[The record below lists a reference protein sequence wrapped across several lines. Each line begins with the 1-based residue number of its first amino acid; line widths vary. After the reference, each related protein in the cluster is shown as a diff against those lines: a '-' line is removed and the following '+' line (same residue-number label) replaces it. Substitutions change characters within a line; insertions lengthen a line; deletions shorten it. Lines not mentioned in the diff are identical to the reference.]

1 MELHTAS
8 ALAVAHG
15 AEMVFNLATYF
26 FMLLR
31 GDQNLIDGQYA
42 DAATAKA
49 EWERE
54 DEERRRR
61 EEEELCPPRLVRRG
75 WRVHEALRL

>member
-1 MELHTAS
+1 
-8 ALAVAHG
+8 
-15 AEMVFNLATYF
+15 
-26 FMLLR
+26 MLLR

-61 EEEELCPPRLVRRG
+61 ERRLPRLVRRD
-75 WRVHEALRL
+75 WRVYEALRL